1 MTAQPSQPSGYRVD
15 WVDYGKGI
23 CIILVVMMHSTYGYG
38 AMAGGEGWMH
48 HVVEFARP
56 IRMPDFFLIAGL
68 FLSRSIHGPLADY
81 VDRKVIH
88 FAYFYILWLAI
99 QNVALESEL
108 LLADPLAFAALFV
121 RQLVLPSGS
130 LWFLHQ
136 LLVFYVL
143 TRVLRKLPTNIVLAA
158 AALLHTLYYAGL
170 IETGWSVT
178 DRIANWYIFF
188 FAGYACA
195 PLIFRFAHIA
205 QTRRLLTLAG
215 LALWGLVNWGI
226 VEAGM
231 GEAPLIA
238 LALGLTG
245 AGAIIAIAAIL
256 AEMNTGNAISYA
268 GKHSIVIYL
277 TFFLPMKFAEK
288 ALGATGLIPDI
299 GFACLTVL
307 AIAVA
312 VPLLVHA
319 LVRDTPLN
327 FLYRRPALFTLG
339 RWRGRDGGK
348 AQIAPAE

>member
-1 MTAQPSQPSGYRVD
+1 MTAQPSPYRVD

-38 AMAGGEGWMH
+38 AMVGGEGWMH
-48 HVVEFARP
+48 NIIEFAKP

-68 FLSRSIHGPLADY
+68 FLSRTIHGPLADY
-81 VDRKVIH
+81 IDRKVIH

-108 LLADPLAFAALFV
+108 LLADPLAFAALFAK
-121 RQLVLPSGS
+121 QLVFPSGS

-143 TRVLRKLPTNIVLAA
+143 TRILRKVPAMAVLAA
-158 AALLHTLYYAGL
+158 AALLHTLFYAGL

-178 DRIANWYIFF
+178 DRIANWYVFF

-195 PLIFRFAHIA
+195 PLVFRFAHIA
-205 QTRRLLTLAG
+205 GTRRLLTLAG
-215 LALWGLVNWGI
+215 LAVWGLINWGF
-226 VEAGM
+226 VAAGL
-231 GEAPLIA
+231 GEAPVI
-238 LALGLTG
+238 ALGLGMAG
-245 AGAIIAIAAIL
+245 AAAIIAVAALL
-256 AEMNTGNAISYA
+256 AELNIGNAIRYA

-277 TFFLPMKFAEK
+277 TFFVPMKAAEK

-312 VPLLVHA
+312 VPLLIHA
-319 LVRDTPLN
+319 VVKDTPLN
-327 FLYRRPALFTLG
+327 FLYRRPSLFTLG
-339 RWRGRDGGK
+339 RWRRKDGGK
-348 AQIAPAE
+348 ARIAPAE